1 VITSLNLNFVYRI
14 FSTPRG
20 SHERLSLTNTKFN
33 KKWWNSVAGLRRT
46 KNNFNHLLSSHKNVS
61 WLLSKLSLLFQR
73 ARAFPDAFCFY
84 WAPICI
90 HCSPPDLVIYM
101 QILMP
106 SLKKPNP
113 CYLQSRLQLCLEISI
128 SLNSRN
134 LLQFLQ
140 FSYWVTVH
148 CKGERRKTWKKNHT
162 LFSMVKEIHTETS
175 CLRTLKIMPR
185 NLNEIV
191 WCT

>member
-1 VITSLNLNFVYRI
+1 M
-14 FSTPRG
+14 
-20 SHERLSLTNTKFN
+20 
-33 KKWWNSVAGLRRT
+33 
-46 KNNFNHLLSSHKNVS
+46 
-61 WLLSKLSLLFQR
+61 SKLSLLFQR

-140 FSYWVTVH
+140 FSYSVT
-148 CKGERRKTWKKNHT
+148 ELLYT
-162 LFSMVKEIHTETS
+162 VKEKGVKPDRKPYPLPYG
-175 CLRTLKIMPR
+175 LRNPYR
-185 NLNEIV
+185 NLKSENSQDYAQKPQRNCMVYITMQI
-191 WCT
+191 WGCIQNGTGPICWSWL